1 VEIRMLFT
9 ENLFVEGKAP
19 GMELY
24 QKNGS
29 ARFFFNFMR

>member
-24 QKNGS
+24 QKNGC